1 MLRRPALE
9 TGGKELFSASR
20 YTFAP
25 LPAKGNAM
33 STRIGYAC
41 LALGVPGSEFHT
53 CTAKNA
59 APERLRGI
67 VAQNL
72 GALRRL
78 IAYNAENGIRL
89 FRITSDLIPFAGTP
103 LNPLRWDQEFS
114 GAFAQIGAEAARAGI
129 RLSLHPGQYTVLN
142 SPDPR
147 VVENAAAELAYHDK
161 ILALLGVG
169 PSGKLV
175 LHAGGVY
182 GDKAAA
188 LRRFCENWDGLC
200 DSIRRRV
207 VLENDERCYD
217 IADVLALTEH
227 LGIPAVFDVLHHA
240 VHPPAQERPLAYWLE
255 RCARTWK
262 TADGPQKL
270 HYSQQN
276 PGGRPGAHS
285 ATIDVA
291 RFLPFYGQARALGA
305 DIMLEVKDKNL
316 SALKCIHATAG
327 PRRIELLRE
336 DWARMEYAVLQHAP
350 EAAPPAPPGP
360 PPHTPTF
367 GVAPP
372 SPGFIAR
379 WKRRERPAAHPEDS
393 GSAGTVR
400 KNRFPTRTNHYRL
413 KPVNSDS
420 RLKPPK
426 VRDFII
432 SPFWLASNPSISQAA
447 FSNLSRL
454 TKGEGF
460 NPVLVTIKWIVGVS
474 SIDKSSIVYY
484 YIVVVSAASYKPYK
498 PVKEELCWKT

>member
-1 MLRRPALE
+1 
-9 TGGKELFSASR
+9 
-20 YTFAP
+20 
-25 LPAKGNAM
+25 M

-336 DWARMEYAVLQHAP
+336 DWARMEYAVLEHAP
-350 EAAPPAPPGP
+350 EAAAQ
-360 PPHTPTF
+360 
-367 GVAPP
+367 
-372 SPGFIAR
+372 AR
-379 WKRRERPAAHPEDS
+379 ALLERACAFPAAEFYALADRAMEAPVEPENAARAARLVFGLLEGTARPEERRRFS
-393 GSAGTVR
+393 ALLERYRAGTAGPRAV
-400 KNRFPTRTNHYRL
+400 KGALFRL
-413 KPVNSDS
+413 AQRCGRND
-420 RLKPPK
+420 L
-426 VRDFII
+426 
-432 SPFWLASNPSISQAA
+432 LASAYFIEAGAA
-447 FSNLSRL
+447 RPHMGN
-454 TKGEGF
+454 
-460 NPVLVTIKWIVGVS
+460 GVFQ
-474 SIDKSSIVYY
+474 K
-484 YIVVVSAASYKPYK
+484 
-498 PVKEELCWKT
+498 